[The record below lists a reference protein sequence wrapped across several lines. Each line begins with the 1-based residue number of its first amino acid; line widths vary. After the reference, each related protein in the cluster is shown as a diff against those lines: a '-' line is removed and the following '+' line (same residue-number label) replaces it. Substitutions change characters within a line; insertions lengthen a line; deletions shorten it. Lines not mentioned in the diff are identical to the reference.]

1 MKSTLQE
8 ILEVE
13 MKAQERTKEALLY
26 KQNTIDEIAD
36 IRKKLAEEKLQQA
49 EIKIDELKKKSEAD
63 TEKALSS
70 SKKNGEE
77 TIASLEL
84 KSKNSS
90 DEWISQV
97 VKRVLAGEEK

>member
-13 MKAQERTKEALLY
+13 KKAQERTKEALLY

-63 TEKALSS
+63 TEKRLSS
-70 SKKNGEE
+70 SKKNCEE
-77 TIASLEL
+77 TIESLDL

-90 DEWISQV
+90 DEWVSAI
-97 VKRVLAGEEK
+97 VKRVLAGE

>member
-13 MKAQERTKEALLY
+13 KKAQERTKEALLY

-36 IRKKLAEEKLQQA
+36 IRKKLAEEKLQKA
-49 EIKIDELKKKSEAD
+49 EIKIDELRKKSEAD
-63 TEKALSS
+63 TEKSLSS
-70 SKKNGEE
+70 SKKNCEE
-77 TIASLEL
+77 TIESLDL

-90 DEWISQV
+90 DEWVSAI
-97 VKRVLAGEEK
+97 VKRVLAGE

>member
-13 MKAQERTKEALLY
+13 KKAQERTKEALLY

-70 SKKNGEE
+70 SKKNCEE
-77 TIASLEL
+77 TIESLEL

-90 DEWISQV
+90 DEWVSQV

>member
-13 MKAQERTKEALLY
+13 KKAQERTKKALLY

-70 SKKNGEE
+70 SKKNCEE
-77 TIASLEL
+77 TIESLEL

-90 DEWISQV
+90 DEWVSQV

>member
-13 MKAQERTKEALLY
+13 KKAQERTKEALLY

-70 SKKNGEE
+70 SKKNCEE

-90 DEWISQV
+90 DEWVSQV

>member
-70 SKKNGEE
+70 
-77 TIASLEL
+77 
-84 KSKNSS
+84 
-90 DEWISQV
+90 
-97 VKRVLAGEEK
+97 